1 MHTSNEYKTAMTT
14 KEGTKRNMIL
24 HMLEYKRAMR
34 ECIQKGADSK
44 EMKRITEQYGFQLAT
59 PL

>member
-1 MHTSNEYKTAMTT
+1 MTT